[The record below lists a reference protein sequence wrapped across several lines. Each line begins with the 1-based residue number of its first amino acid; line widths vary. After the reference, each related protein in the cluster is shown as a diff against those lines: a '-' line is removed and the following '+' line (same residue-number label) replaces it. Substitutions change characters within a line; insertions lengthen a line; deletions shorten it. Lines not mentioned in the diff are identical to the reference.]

1 MSLSHVACWETR
13 STTQLVV
20 VNRGVLI
27 PAGHFKLVAV
37 SIAVG
42 GPTQD
47 RLCRL
52 QREGLPSLSTAAAA
66 AAAAAAGMTATKRH
80 TPSTFISHEH
90 GAPINM
96 LRSLSEQV

>member
-1 MSLSHVACWETR
+1 MY
-13 STTQLVV
+13 
-20 VNRGVLI
+20 RGALI
-27 PAGHFKLVAV
+27 PAGHFKLAAV

>member
-1 MSLSHVACWETR
+1 MY
-13 STTQLVV
+13 
-20 VNRGVLI
+20 RGALI
-27 PAGHFKLVAV
+27 PAGHFKLAAV

-52 QREGLPSLSTAAAA
+52 QREGLPSLSTAAA